1 MSEDHRETVGTYQQ
15 IAEDFARLLERELGE
30 QLVSVVLYGSVA
42 RRDAQVGSDIDMLV
56 VVDAPSREEGKAVRE
71 RVVDLVMEFENTGL
85 MEELFQQ
92 GCLVDLEYRLYTKE
106 EAQRTHIFYL
116 DLTQDA
122 IFLVDR
128 DGFFAAKL
136 EQVRQR
142 MRELGTRR
150 VYFED
155 GCWYWELKPG
165 MQPGEVVE
173 L

>member
-1 MSEDHRETVGTYQQ
+1 MCDHETVRIYRQ

-42 RRDAQVGSDIDMLV
+42 RGKAQRGSDIDMLV
-56 VVDAPSREEGKAVRE
+56 VVDAPSPEEE
-71 RVVDLVMEFENTGL
+71 RLVQKRIGDLVFEFDHSGLTG
-85 MEELFQQ
+85 ELLQQ
-92 GCLVDLEYRLYTKE
+92 GHLVDLEYRLYTKE
-106 EAQRTHIFYL
+106 EAQRTHLFYL

-122 IFLVDR
+122 ILLVDR

-142 MRELGTRR
+142 MQELGTRR